1 VGSGLVNVTDVKTG
15 SYLANYGEYV
25 QANSTAGTM
34 TIFLPMASGAT
45 GQSVTV
51 KKISTG
57 ANSILVQRTQAT
69 GTTETIDGVTGA
81 YPVVGAWTSVVVVS
95 NGLAWL
101 AHPPL

>member
-1 VGSGLVNVTDVKTG
+1 MGSGLVNVTDVKTSTYVA
-15 SYLANYGEYV
+15 SYQDYV
-25 QANSTAGTM
+25 QANSTAM
-34 TIFLPMASGAT
+34 TLSVFLPMASGAT

-57 ANSILVQRTQAT
+57 ANSILVVRTQAP
-69 GTTETIDGVTGA
+69 GSVETIDGSTLP